1 MPRLTLFTRKWVYST
16 ICYKFEY
23 LCLLFKDIASDD
35 LLLPFSA
42 SYVYHQVLA
51 VISLVLA
58 LKNESLHIYLF
69 PLLGNLI
76 IIALVEIAVAYISS
90 RGTISDDKP
99 RQSIHWWLYTYFL
112 VMLIQIGI
120 EINGLTLMNEMG
132 AAVRVKIDILT
143 LEAT

>member
-1 MPRLTLFTRKWVYST
+1 MPRLTLFNRKWVYST
-16 ICYKFEY
+16 ICYNFEY
-23 LCLLFKDIASDD
+23 LCLFQDIASDD

-42 SYVYHQVLA
+42 SYVYHQVFA

-76 IIALVEIAVAYISS
+76 IISFVEIAVAYTSS

-132 AAVRVKIDILT
+132 AAVRVKIDILI